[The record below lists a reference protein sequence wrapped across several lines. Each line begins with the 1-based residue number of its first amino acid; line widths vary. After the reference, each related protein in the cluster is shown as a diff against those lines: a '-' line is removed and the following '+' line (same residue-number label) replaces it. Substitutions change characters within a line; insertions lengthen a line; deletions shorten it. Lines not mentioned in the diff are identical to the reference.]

1 MTNNQPDYQ
10 SAEKFAL
17 DILTNDL
24 PEGLYYHNLAH
35 TVGEVLP
42 AMEEFADQEEITGE
56 PRSLLRIATLY
67 HDIGFINAYD
77 EHVQEGIMI
86 VRSELPSFGFSSDQ
100 INTICGMIMA
110 THLPQTPTN
119 LLEMILADADLS
131 ILGRSNFAQRNELLL
146 RERIAYG
153 RGMSEQQ
160 WYCDQLS
167 FLEQHRYFTRPAQD
181 TRGPVKRRNIQKL
194 NQRLAVS
201 S

>member
-1 MTNNQPDYQ
+1 MTNHHPDYE
-10 SAEKFAL
+10 AAKNFAL
-17 DILTNDL
+17 DILTNGL
-24 PEGLYYHNLAH
+24 PEELYYHNSAH
-35 TVGEVLP
+35 TLDEVLP

-77 EHVQEGIMI
+77 EHVQEGILI
-86 VRSELPSFGFSSDQ
+86 VRSELPGFGFSPDQ
-100 INTICGMIMA
+100 IDTICGMIMA
-110 THLPQTPTN
+110 THLPQSPTS

-167 FLEQHRYFTRPAQD
+167 FLEQHRYFTQPARE
-181 TRGPVKRRNIQKL
+181 TRGPVKRRNIQML